1 MSGRHAAANWV
12 LPAVVSALLVGC
24 AIGLVRT
31 VSTLGLMVPFDPN
44 EGWIAYF
51 ASAAISGQQFYPPA
65 QSFLV
70 NNYPP
75 LSFYLVGGLGH
86 FLGDMIVAGRVLSFA
101 GFAGVALG
109 IFVVLRIMACK
120 PVEALFAVSVFM
132 ACLLLNSDY
141 VGMDDPQ
148 LLGHAVA
155 MAGLIVLLQDHRR
168 LPGLIVAALLFTLA
182 FFIKH
187 NLVILPLAI
196 TVWLAVYDRRSALS
210 FAIAGLAC
218 LLAGLAIC
226 RFGLGVDLIAQL
238 HSARVYS
245 LHLLAANLSS
255 WLICGFL
262 PIGVMTWLSLERHG
276 DKYVVLCALY
286 ALAAILTGAAFFGGA
301 GVDANAMFDADI
313 ALALGAGLALNRFAR
328 RGPVYS
334 GVIAAAFVLPLAF
347 ALWQASSRDWLT
359 KDFWLHPMADDAELA
374 GQDIEF
380 LRAHSGPALCETL
393 AFCYWAGKSPE
404 VDVFNTG
411 QQFLTQSRSDR
422 ALIQAIDARRFAAL
436 QFDALA
442 PFALGPDVHQA
453 VVRNYRVDHSN
464 DDGVFFVRR

>member
-1 MSGRHAAANWV
+1 MSVRHAAANWV
-12 LPAVVSALLVGC
+12 LPAVVFALLAGC
-24 AIGLVRT
+24 AIGLART

-44 EGWIAYF
+44 EGWNAYF
-51 ASAAISGQQFYPPA
+51 TSAAMSGQPLYPPA

-75 LSFYLVGGLGH
+75 LSFYLVGALGH
-86 FLGDMIVAGRVLSFA
+86 VLGDMIVAGRMLSLV
-101 GFAGVALG
+101 GFAGIALG
-109 IFVVLRIMACK
+109 IFAALRIMTCK
-120 PVEALFAVSVFM
+120 PVEALFAVSIFM

-155 MAGLIVLLQDHRR
+155 MAGLIVLLQEPRR
-168 LPGLIVAALLFTLA
+168 LSGPIVAVLFFALA

-187 NLVILPLAI
+187 NLVVLPLAM
-196 TVWLAVYDRRSALS
+196 TVWLAIYDRRSALS
-210 FAIAGLAC
+210 FVISGFAF

-226 RFGLGVDLIAQL
+226 RFGMGVDLIAQL

-255 WLICGFL
+255 WLIWGFL
-262 PIGVMTWLSLERHG
+262 PAGVVTWLFLERRD

-286 ALAAILTGAAFFGGA
+286 ALTAILMGAAFFGGA

-313 ALALGAGLALNRFAR
+313 ALALGAGLALNRLAL
-328 RGPVYS
+328 RGSIYP

-347 ALWQASSRDWLT
+347 ALWQGSSRDWLT
-359 KDFWLHPMADDAELA
+359 RDYWLHPMADAAELA
-374 GQDIEF
+374 GQDIGF

-393 AFCYWAGKSPE
+393 AFCYWAGKPSE

-411 QQFLTQSRSDR
+411 QQFRTQSRSDSP
-422 ALIQAIDARRFAAL
+422 LIQAIDARRFAAM
-436 QFDALA
+436 QFDSLA
-442 PFALGPDVHQA
+442 PFALGSGVRQA
-453 VVRNYRVDHSN
+453 VDRNYRIDHSN